1 MKPVIL
7 GDGLLGTELHRQTGW
22 DILSRKKDKVEA
34 TNIIS
39 WSALLLPYDTIINC
53 IANTNTYSDDRKLH
67 WDVNYKFVSNL
78 VTYCNEHGKKLIHI
92 STDYVYSNSIGM
104 PTEEDVPVHQATHYA
119 YTKLL
124 ADGYIELK
132 SKNYLILR
140 ATHKPTPFPYEGA
153 WINQLGNFDYVDVIA
168 SMMVKLINSKVSG
181 VFNVGTEL
189 KSMYTLAQK
198 TKPEV
203 NPIYVTNIKVPLN
216 NIMDLTKYQN
226 AIKDPNQ

>member
-7 GDGLLGTELHRQTGW
+7 GNGLLGTELHKQTGW
-22 DILSRKKDKVEA
+22 DILSRKENKVEA

-53 IANTNTYSDDRKLH
+53 IANTNTYSNNKKAH
-67 WDVNYKFVSNL
+67 WDINYKFVSEL
-78 VTYCNEHGKKLIHI
+78 VTYCNEHGKKLVHI
-92 STDYVYSNSIGM
+92 STDYVYTNSLEV

-119 YTKLL
+119 HTKLL

-153 WINQLGNFDYVDVIA
+153 WINQLGNFDYVNVIA
-168 SMMVKLINSKVSG
+168 SMMIKLINSQAQG
-181 VFNVGTEL
+181 IFNVGTKF
-189 KSMYTLAQK
+189 KSMYSLALQTNPK
-198 TKPEV
+198 VK
-203 NPIYVTNIKVPLN
+203 PIYNSDIKVPLN
-216 NIMDLTKYQN
+216 TTMDVNKYLN
-226 AIKDPNQ
+226 AIKDLN